1 MERRE
6 AWIAL
11 DLIPHIG
18 PRTVGRLLNAL
29 GTPEGILSA
38 GPHIYKELGF
48 LTTPQIDALSTGA
61 DRQAVKKVVRQLAD
75 MGADCICLDDA
86 DYPALLKEIADPP
99 GVLYVK
105 GNLADVPPSVA
116 IVGTRAP
123 SHYGREVAFS
133 LARDLSLRGVSIIS
147 GLARG
152 IDTQAHLGALQGL
165 AKTVAVLGSGLD
177 IIYPQENKALAEEIV
192 KKGALVSEFPPG
204 VSPRA
209 ENFPR
214 RNRIIAGLAAG
225 AIIVEA
231 TTRSGAMITA
241 RHALEQGRLCM
252 AVPGPITNLRSRGP
266 HNLLRQG
273 AILVEQADDVL
284 LEIAPQLT
292 GLLPAHDHDASDR
305 IVEIIA
311 GEPLPIEE
319 IALALKTDIAEATR
333 AVTMLELKGAIM
345 RVDGNRFTVRR
356 GHG

>member
-18 PRTVGRLLNAL
+18 PRTVARLLEVF
-29 GTPEGILSA
+29 GSPEGILTA
-38 GPHIYKELGF
+38 GPAIFKDLGF
-48 LTTPQIDALSTGA
+48 LSTAQIEALAAGA
-61 DRQAVKKVVRQLAD
+61 DMSAVKRVVRRLAEI
-75 MGADCICLDDA
+75 GADYICLGDA

-99 GVLYVK
+99 SVLYIR
-105 GNLADVPPSVA
+105 GNLTDIPPAVA

-123 SHYGREVAFS
+123 SHYGREVAFT
-133 LARDLSLRGVSIIS
+133 LARDLSLRGVSIVS

-165 AKTVAVLGSGLD
+165 AKTVAVLGSGVD
-177 IIYPQENKALAEEIV
+177 IIYPQENQGLAGEII

-204 VSPRA
+204 VNPHA

-214 RNRIIAGLAAG
+214 RNRIIAGLASG

-231 TTRSGAMITA
+231 TAQSGAMITA

-252 AVPGPITNLRSRGP
+252 AVPGPITNIRSRGP
-266 HNLLRQG
+266 HSLLRQG
-273 AILVEQADDVL
+273 ALLVEQADDVL
-284 LEIAPQLT
+284 MEIAPQLT
-292 GLLPAHDHDASDR
+292 GLVASNDQEETNR
-305 IVEIIA
+305 IVEIVS
-311 GEPLPIEE
+311 GEPLGMEE
-319 IALALKTDIAEATR
+319 IALALQTNIAETTR
-333 AVTMLELKGAIM
+333 AVSILELKGAII